1 MGTNKTRNLS
11 VAEYFLAIQKEYLI
25 AEFRKK
31 IYFSPNDKS
40 YYQKVMNYK
49 AEKINDIANRN
60 RLDSILNNSER
71 MEEMMGELFDKLGKP
86 KFEMNKTDLEN
97 YYAIGNDFSF
107 RGDIWILDQINEDET
122 LILYSAKLQEYETAN
137 KDEICRIL

>member
-1 MGTNKTRNLS
+1 MTTKTRNLS

-49 AEKINDIANRN
+49 TEKINDIANRN
-60 RLDSILNNSER
+60 RLDSILNNSSK
-71 MEEMMGELFDKLGKP
+71 MEELKNELFDRLGKP
-86 KFEMNKTDLEN
+86 KFEMNKIDLEN
-97 YYAIGNDFSF
+97 YYAVGNDFSF
-107 RGDIWILDQINEDET
+107 RGDIWILDQINKDKT
-122 LILYSAKLQEYETAN
+122 LTLYSTRLQEYEIAN
-137 KDEICRIL
+137 KNEVCRIL

>member
-31 IYFSPNDKS
+31 IYFSPNDKA

-49 AEKINDIANRN
+49 VEKINDIASRN

-71 MEEMMGELFDKLGKP
+71 MEEMRGELFDKLGKP

>member
-31 IYFSPNDKS
+31 IYFSPNDKA

-49 AEKINDIANRN
+49 VEKINDIASRN

-71 MEEMMGELFDKLGKP
+71 MEDMRGELFDKLGKP

-107 RGDIWILDQINEDET
+107 RGDIWILDQINEDGT

>member
-31 IYFSPNDKS
+31 IYFSPNDKA

-49 AEKINDIANRN
+49 AEKINDIASRN

-71 MEEMMGELFDKLGKP
+71 MEEMRDELFDKLGKP

-107 RGDIWILDQINEDET
+107 RGDIWILDQINEDGT
-122 LILYSAKLQEYETAN
+122 LILYSEKLQKYEIADKN
-137 KDEICRIL
+137 EICRIL

>member
-31 IYFSPNDKS
+31 IYFSPNDKA

-49 AEKINDIANRN
+49 VEKINDIASRN

-71 MEEMMGELFDKLGKP
+71 MEEMRGELFDKLGKP

-107 RGDIWILDQINEDET
+107 RGDICILDQINEDGT